1 MGKLYLVTGGA
12 GFIGSSLVRRLI
24 RDGHRVRALDNLSR
38 GSAGRLADVRD
49 HVEFIEA
56 DVRDPD
62 AVRSAARGVES
73 LCHLASVNGTE
84 RFYDEPEVVLD
95 VGVKG
100 VVNTIDAC
108 LKHDVPEYVLASSSE
123 VYQTPPAVPTDE
135 SAPLSVPDPL
145 NPRFSY
151 GGSKIISELMAL
163 NYGRSRLERVLVVRP
178 HNVYGPDMG
187 REHVIP
193 QFILRA
199 GALAA
204 EHPRGAAPFP
214 IQGDGSQ
221 TRAFVHVDD
230 FIDGFATVLERGA
243 HLNIYHVGSDEE
255 VTIRHLAELIFQTI
269 GRDFELIPGALTE
282 GSPRRRRPCID
293 KVKALGYRPR
303 VSLRDGLAGTVD
315 WYLKNPRR

>member
-1 MGKLYLVTGGA
+1 MSKLYLVTGGA
-12 GFIGSSLVRRLI
+12 GFIGSSLVRRLLH
-24 RDGHRVRALDNLSR
+24 DGHRVRVLDNLSR
-38 GSAGRLADVRD
+38 GNAGRLADIGDR
-49 HVEFIEA
+49 VEFIEA
-56 DVRDPD
+56 DVRDAD
-62 AVRSAARGVES
+62 AVGRAARGVES

-84 RFYDEPEVVLD
+84 WFYSKPEIVLD

-123 VYQTPPAVPTDE
+123 VYQTPPAIPTDE

-163 NYGRSRLERVLVVRP
+163 NYGRSHVERVLVVRP

-193 QFILRA
+193 QLILRA
-199 GALAA
+199 AALAS
-204 EHPRGAAPFP
+204 EHPRGAVRFP

-221 TRAFVHVDD
+221 TRAFMHIDD
-230 FIDGFATVLERGA
+230 FTDGLATVLERGA
-243 HLNIYHVGSDEE
+243 HLNIYHVGNDEE
-255 VTIRHLAELIFQTI
+255 VTIRRLAELIFNHV
-269 GRDFELIPGALTE
+269 GRDFELVPKALTA
-282 GSPRRRRPCID
+282 GSPARRRPCID
-293 KVKALGYRPR
+293 KLRALGFRPR
-303 VSLRDGLAGTVD
+303 VSLRDGLDGTIG
-315 WYLKNPRR
+315 WYLDNHRD